1 MILFHVSLVPP
12 FQPHDTKLIH
22 LEVHFIMHK
31 TQVGFNEIIS
41 YRTIII
47 VIKYYIIAMIN
58 YSSII
63 KITSLI
69 MSLIKVPREMT
80 WE

>member
-41 YRTIII
+41 YRTIIV
-47 VIKYYIIAMIN
+47 VIKLN
-58 YSSII
+58 
-63 KITSLI
+63 IT
-69 MSLIKVPREMT
+69 
-80 WE
+80 